1 VSTNWIWI
9 LASGLGASALGG
21 MAAFLIVLRLPPD
34 YFARTEPEGRPPGNL
49 GHVIGRV
56 SKNVVGV
63 LLILG
68 GIVLMLPGVPGP
80 GIVVVLLGLSLTDLP
95 GKHRLILSVARK
107 PRVLGALNRLRRR
120 FHRPDFVLP

>member
-1 VSTNWIWI
+1 
-9 LASGLGASALGG
+9 
-21 MAAFLIVLRLPPD
+21 M
-34 YFARTEPEGRPPGNL
+34 
-49 GHVIGRV
+49 IGRIA
-56 SKNVVGV
+56 KNAAGV

-80 GIVVVLLGLSLTDLP
+80 GVVVVLLGLSLTDLP

-107 PRVLGALNRLRRR
+107 PPVLGAMNRLRRR

>member
-1 VSTNWIWI
+1 VGTSWIWV

-21 MAAFLIVLRLPPD
+21 MAALLIVLRLPPD
-34 YFARTEPEGRPPGNL
+34 YFARTEPEAGPRRNL
-49 GHVIGRV
+49 GHVIGRIA
-56 SKNVVGV
+56 KNAAGV

-80 GIVVVLLGLSLTDLP
+80 GVVVVLLGLSLTDLP

-107 PRVLGALNRLRRR
+107 PPVLGAMNRLRRR